1 MLKINS
7 DFLVSQE
14 VEFELISRGKEPAV
28 LAEEKRKQLRGLIRS
43 GKAIVGVKVVK
54 VEPEKGLEC
63 CQERPRELLIL
74 VEYVGKNVS

>member
-1 MLKINS
+1 M
-7 DFLVSQE
+7 
-14 VEFELISRGKEPAV
+14 
-28 LAEEKRKQLRGLIRS
+28 S

-74 VEYVGKNVS
+74 VEYV